1 MVSLGL
7 FNWLSDLESSPYPAL
22 ESSPYPAIFDDLWA
36 ADGGDGPPSL
46 TPRCL
51 VDVMHSYDR
60 SVGENRIGMMEF
72 IGGPSYESIVESFG
86 EEEWGELEEYQNGSL
101 MHMILNE
108 PVLIMFQSPDTVLP
122 LTSEDSELNFYH
134 WESYGWWICINQEW
148 NAQLAKILERNSP
161 DAMKEFADCRV
172 GR

>member
-1 MVSLGL
+1 
-7 FNWLSDLESSPYPAL
+7 
-22 ESSPYPAIFDDLWA
+22 
-36 ADGGDGPPSL
+36 
-46 TPRCL
+46 
-51 VDVMHSYDR
+51 
-60 SVGENRIGMMEF
+60 MMEF